1 MSSDRTRSFFDGY
14 AADFGGIYSTSTSVF
29 KNWIDRTFRASMMLR
44 YAKTLEGCAPVQGK
58 TVLDIGCGPGHYS
71 VALAERGARRV
82 VGLDFAEGMLKL
94 ARERASLAGVADRCE
109 FRNQDLF
116 SFDERES
123 FDYVILMGFMDY
135 MAEPRKVIEKVLTLV
150 RSKAFLSFPVDG
162 GFIAWQ
168 RKLRYRRRCD
178 LFLYTRRQIEELF
191 LPFTGVDVEVQ
202 DIAQDFFVTISRRA

>member
-1 MSSDRTRSFFDGY
+1 MSSDRTQSFFDGY
-14 AADFGGIYSTSTSVF
+14 AADFGSIYNTGTGVF
-29 KNWIDRTFRASMMLR
+29 RNWINRTFRTSMMLR

-71 VALAERGARRV
+71 VALAERGAAHV

-94 ARERASLAGVADRCE
+94 ASERATLAGVTDRCD
-109 FRNQDLF
+109 FRNQDFF

-123 FDYVILMGFMDY
+123 FDYLILMGLMDY
-135 MAEPRKVIEKVLTLV
+135 MAEPRKVIEKVLTLT

-162 GFIAWQ
+162 GFIAWP

-178 LFLYTRRQIEELF
+178 LFLYTRRQLEELF
-191 LPFTGVDVEVQ
+191 LPFTGVDVEIE
-202 DIAQDFFVTISRRA
+202 DISQDFFVTISRRA

>member
-14 AADFGGIYSTSTSVF
+14 AADFGGIYSPSTGVIKS
-29 KNWIDRTFRASMMLR
+29 WINRTFRASMMLR

-58 TVLDIGCGPGHYS
+58 TVLDIGCGPGLYS
-71 VALAERGARRV
+71 VALAERGAGRV

-94 ARERASLAGVADRCE
+94 ARERASLAWVAGRCD

-116 SFDERES
+116 SFDEHES

-135 MAEPRKVIEKVLTLV
+135 MAEPRKVIEKVLTLA

-178 LFLYTRRQIEELF
+178 LFLYTRRQVEELF
-191 LPFTGVDVEVQ
+191 LPFTGVDVEIE